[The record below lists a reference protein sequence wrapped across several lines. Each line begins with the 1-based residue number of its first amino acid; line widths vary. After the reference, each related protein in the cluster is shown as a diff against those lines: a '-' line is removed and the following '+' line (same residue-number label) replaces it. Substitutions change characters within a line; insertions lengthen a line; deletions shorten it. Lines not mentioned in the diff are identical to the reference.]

1 MATEGAV
8 RWGEEVVQLLLLV
21 VLVVDEGGCM
31 TEDEEEE
38 EEEDEVEEEEKE
50 EEEEEE
56 GGGWICP
63 TVPAVTVGP
72 GLGLFCC
79 QEQERRVWTAL
90 LFSVIPRL
98 LSLAMARTAAS
109 NSWGSSFDSRGQRP
123 THPHIRQPGRG
134 FPR

>member
-1 MATEGAV
+1 MATLGAV
-8 RWGEEVVQLLLLV
+8 RWEEVVLLLLLLV
-21 VLVVDEGGCM
+21 VLVVGVVEREGGGIA
-31 TEDEEEE
+31 DEEE
-38 EEEDEVEEEEKE
+38 EVEEEEEGQE
-50 EEEEEE
+50 EEVEVEVEEEEE

-90 LFSVIPRL
+90 LFSVIPKL

-109 NSWGSSFDSRGQRP
+109 NS
-123 THPHIRQPGRG
+123 
-134 FPR
+134 